1 MSPAE
6 QSAGGGPYAQ
16 LAELAE
22 TERELALAGRI
33 EQLLAVQER
42 RAALVAGLP
51 ARAPDGA
58 REHLRRAAAA
68 QAEATAALASAL
80 RAARSEAVRL
90 EHGRGAMAA
99 YRPAGPAPARLAY
112 RA

>member
-1 MSPAE
+1 V
-6 QSAGGGPYAQ
+6 SAPDPYLQ

-22 TERELALAGRI
+22 TERELAAAGRI
-33 EQLLAVQER
+33 EELLAVQER

-51 ARAPDGA
+51 AQAPPSA
-58 REHLRRAAAA
+58 REHLRRAAEA
-68 QAEATAALASAL
+68 QAQTTAALAGAL

-90 EHGRGAMAA
+90 ERGRGAMAA

>member
-1 MSPAE
+1 VSDA
-6 QSAGGGPYAQ
+6 YAQ
-16 LAELAE
+16 LAALAE
-22 TERELALAGRI
+22 TERELAVAGRI
-33 EQLLAVQER
+33 EELLAVQER

-51 ARAPDGA
+51 AQAPAGA

-68 QAEATAALASAL
+68 QAEATAALAGAL

-90 EHGRGAMAA
+90 DRGRGAMAA
-99 YRPAGPAPARLAY
+99 YRPAGAAPARLAY